1 MAALRDELA
10 TLDESLAK
18 VAHANPTDVRTALAV
33 FEFSQK
39 IPEIWRGSKI
49 DQKREILESLSL
61 NRLLGDVT
69 LVLEKRKPFDELAKR
84 PLVTPSRGDCPSF
97 ERLIAV
103 TMDTALSSSAES
115 VVATQVLRI
124 SA

>member
-84 PLVTPSRGDCPSF
+84 PLVTPSRGD
-97 ERLIAV
+97 
-103 TMDTALSSSAES
+103 
-115 VVATQVLRI
+115 RI
-124 SA
+124 